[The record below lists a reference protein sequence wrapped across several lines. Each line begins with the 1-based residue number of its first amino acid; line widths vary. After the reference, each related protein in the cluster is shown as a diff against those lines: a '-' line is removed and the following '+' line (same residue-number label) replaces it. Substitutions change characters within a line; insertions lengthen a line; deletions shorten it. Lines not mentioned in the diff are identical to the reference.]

1 MPKSIY
7 HILNGDALKAMFPNL
22 PGEQIVMRECL
33 IEGGVGG
40 DNLEEFFQ
48 TRAIFFSEH
57 YQVSHAGYMQKS
69 ASEIN
74 KLVLIENNADV
85 FLWFE
90 NDLFCQVNLWFV
102 VNTLNQISQ
111 DGHQLYL
118 VSPIPDSWNG
128 FGALNKNDLLV
139 SYTNK
144 KRLSNVDQAN
154 IAGLWVAYQVGDYH
168 SLRKLAKRLVDKIDH
183 IQQVVEAHIERFPN
197 DNQPGRPQRSLMQI
211 MKKLDQPTFLNVF
224 REFSKEEGI
233 YGFGDA
239 QVKRLLEEL
248 DITQS

>member
-1 MPKSIY
+1 MQKSIY
-7 HILNGDALKAMFPNL
+7 HILNGDALKKMFPNL

-33 IEGGVGG
+33 VEGSVGG
-40 DNLEEFFQ
+40 DTLEEIFQ
-48 TRAIFFSEH
+48 TRANFFEEN
-57 YQVSHAGYMQKS
+57 YQINHTSYMQKS

-74 KLVLIENNADV
+74 KVVSIDNKADV

-102 VNTLNQISQ
+102 VNILNQISQ
-111 DGHQLYL
+111 DSQHLYL

-128 FGALNKNDLLV
+128 FGALNKKELRE
-139 SYTNK
+139 SYINK
-144 KRLSNVDQAN
+144 KNLSNVDQAN
-154 IAGLWVAYQVGDYH
+154 IASLWVAYQANDLN
-168 SLRKLAKRLVDKIDH
+168 SLRNFAKKLMNKIDH

-197 DNQPGRPQRSLMQI
+197 DNQPGRPQRSLMEI
-211 MKKLDQPTFLNVF
+211 MKKLDHPTFPNVF

-239 QVKRLLEEL
+239 QVKRLLEDL
-248 DITQS
+248 DLDLS